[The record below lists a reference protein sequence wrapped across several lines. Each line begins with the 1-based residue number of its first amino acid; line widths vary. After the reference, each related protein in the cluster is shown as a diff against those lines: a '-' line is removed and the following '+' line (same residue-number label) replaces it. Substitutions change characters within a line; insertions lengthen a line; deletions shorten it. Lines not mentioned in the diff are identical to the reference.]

1 MPIGEKAP
9 LRKPRV
15 QWPRFGEMTWLAVV
29 AVAIVVL
36 HVLAGSL
43 LAPAAPRGSGL
54 VDEATA
60 SYND

>member
-1 MPIGEKAP
+1 MPINEKAP

-29 AVAIVVL
+29 AMAIVVL
-36 HVLAGSL
+36 HILAGSL
-43 LAPAAPRGSGL
+43 LATASPHGSTP
-54 VDEATA
+54 VEDATA